1 MDVWD
6 STLEIK
12 LMQQLAKFH
21 SGEHNVKKIR
31 ENGQNR
37 WGCEFW
43 VFTHRVSDLLVP
55 LHRNV
60 IHGSD
65 SVESAQ
71 KEIYLWFRQNELQS
85 WKDCS
90 SGWIYNWS
98 ANPSSLTSVS
108 ALAASSH
115 TGEKVRSLRFVLK
128 KTRKSL
134 FFCCFFFFLQ
144 LKWDL
149 LSQQCVSNNYL
160 VGIIIWS
167 SWFMFRT

>member
-1 MDVWD
+1 MFYWEVP
-6 STLEIK
+6 
-12 LMQQLAKFH
+12 
-21 SGEHNVKKIR
+21 N
-31 ENGQNR
+31 NGCVRFYTWNLSDAAA
-37 WGCEFW
+37 CKVSFW
-43 VFTHRVSDLLVP
+43 RTPCKNVSDLLVP

-98 ANPSSLTSVS
+98 ANPSNLTSVS
-108 ALAASSH
+108 ALAACSH
-115 TGEKVRSLRFVLK
+115 MGENKKVFIFLL
-128 KTRKSL
+128 L
-134 FFCCFFFFLQ
+134 FLQ

-149 LSQQCVSNNYL
+149 SSQQCVSNNYL